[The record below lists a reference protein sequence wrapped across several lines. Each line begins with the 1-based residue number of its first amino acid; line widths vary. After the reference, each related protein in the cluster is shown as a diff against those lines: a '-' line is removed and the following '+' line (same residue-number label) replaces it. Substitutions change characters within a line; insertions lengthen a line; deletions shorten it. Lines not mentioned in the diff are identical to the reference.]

1 MLVAASFEGEL
12 PIESIAAV
20 VGMMTANSSSTVS
33 YINGGVENANG
44 SEGGELFAKIH
55 AGEHSRWSCKK
66 AVNRIIRLH
75 LPNWILTAVII
86 IKIKL
91 NYRYF

>member
-1 MLVAASFEGEL
+1 LRAWL
-12 PIESIAAV
+12 QIIPV
-20 VGMMTANSSSTVS
+20 VVEMMTANSSSTVS
-33 YINGGVENANG
+33 HINGGVENANG

-55 AGEHSRWSCKK
+55 AGEYSRWSCKK
-66 AVNRIIRLH
+66 VVNIIIRLH
-75 LPNWILTAVII
+75 LPNWILTTVII

>member
-1 MLVAASFEGEL
+1 MKVNCLLRVWL
-12 PIESIAAV
+12 QIITV
-20 VGMMTANSSSTVS
+20 VVEMMTANSSSTVS
-33 YINGGVENANG
+33 HINGGVENANG
-44 SEGGELFAKIH
+44 SEGGGLFAKIH
-55 AGEHSRWSCKK
+55 AGEYSGWSCKK